1 MYCTAFHISIYLE
14 YELISLP
21 EQREKKN
28 SENNVGLLTTIPLS
42 SSSTSSLKYQ
52 PTKKQ
57 NQKYAIL
64 IIDMQND
71 FVKGKLKCER
81 AARIIPNI
89 GALLDTARQ
98 KQIPVFYCIDEHL
111 PIDSYE
117 MNLWGPHAMK
127 GSEGAKIIDELK
139 PSSKES
145 EYIIP
150 KRTYSAFDGTGLD
163 RALRGLYNGNGADT
177 LIITGLHTNICNRH
191 TAYDAFVRGFNIIV
205 AEDGVE
211 AFTEEEHKSGLDYI
225 KRIYGAKIMKIQDI
239 IKSLDFN

>member
-1 MYCTAFHISIYLE
+1 MS
-14 YELISLP
+14 

-42 SSSTSSLKYQ
+42 SSLSTSSLEYQ
-52 PTKKQ
+52 STKKQ

-64 IIDMQND
+64 VIDMQND

-89 GALLDTARQ
+89 GALLDAAIQ

-111 PIDSYE
+111 SIDTYE

-127 GSEGAKIIDELK
+127 GSEGAKVIDELK

-177 LIITGLHTNICNRH
+177 LIITGLHTNICDRH

-239 IKSLDFN
+239 IKSL